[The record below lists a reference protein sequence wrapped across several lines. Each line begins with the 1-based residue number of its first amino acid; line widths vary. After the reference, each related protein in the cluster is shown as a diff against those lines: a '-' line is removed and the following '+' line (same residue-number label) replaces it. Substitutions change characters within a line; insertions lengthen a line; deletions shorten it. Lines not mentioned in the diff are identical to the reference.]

1 VSFGSFVAIYFVI
14 WWVAL
19 FAVLP
24 WGIRSQAEEGE
35 VVPGT
40 DPGAPKRPRFLFVI
54 VVTTLLSLVVF
65 GIFYAITLQEWVGLE
80 DFDWL
85 PGGPRR

>member
-14 WWVAL
+14 WWIAL

-40 DPGAPKRPRFLFVI
+40 DPGAPRRPRFLFVI
-54 VVTTLLSLVVF
+54 LVTTALSAVVF
-65 GIFYAITLQEWVGLE
+65 AIFYGIISQDFISLE
-80 DFDWL
+80 DLDWL
-85 PGGPRR
+85 PGAAA